1 MKYFL
6 ILLAFLFVACGVD
19 YLPKPKGYNRIE
31 LPEAAYVSLPDSFP
45 YAFEYSKHADLLPD
59 SSWIT
64 EPFWINLHYADMGAT
79 IQITYKPVT
88 DSIIRE
94 YLSDSYKLT
103 SQHNVKAYAIE
114 ETIIELPNGLFASFT
129 ELEGEVPTQAQ
140 FHVSDSVDHFLR
152 GALYFR
158 TATKNDSLAPVIDYL
173 KTDIVHLLTTLEW
186 NGKRGQ

>member
-1 MKYFL
+1 MKYFV
-6 ILLAFLFVACGVD
+6 IVLAFSCFSCGSN
-19 YLPKPKGYNRIE
+19 YLPKPKGYNRIK
-31 LPEAAYVSLPDSFP
+31 LPEANYRPLPDSLP
-45 YAFEYSKHADLLPD
+45 YYFEYSNHAKILRD

-64 EPFWINLHYADMGAT
+64 ERFWINLYYPEMKAAIH
-79 IQITYKPVT
+79 ITYKPVT

-114 ETIIELPNGLFASFT
+114 ENILELPNGLYASFT

-140 FHVSDSVDHFLR
+140 FHVTDSDSTDHFLR

-158 TATKNDSLAPVIDYL
+158 TATKNDSLAPVINYL
-173 KTDIVHLLTTLEW
+173 KQDIIHLLTTLDW
-186 NGKRGQ
+186 R